1 MRRRALLVAGLSLPL
16 CAVGG
21 REFLRSRRAEFV
33 EVGDEVRMS
42 VALPELLLTRDSDA
56 MASIESAFTTTLVYD
71 VSLFRSGKARPISS
85 QRRVVKIQWNP
96 WKERFSV
103 QISGSD
109 RTTQTLYFT
118 ERDAAIAAA
127 VTLDRIVVADGAELE
142 RGPKATYFVTVV
154 GQRNPLSSALLPG
167 DDESPGARG
176 QGRDLSVFSRWIG
189 MFIRDAPQAE
199 RTIAIRTVPA
209 FYLVQ
214 R

>member
-33 EVGDEVRMS
+33 EVGDDVLMS
-42 VALPELLLTRDSDA
+42 VALPELLLPRDSDA
-56 MASIESAFTTTLVYD
+56 MASIESAFTTTLVFD

-103 QISGSD
+103 QSSGPD
-109 RTTQTLYFT
+109 RQPQTLYFT
-118 ERDAAIAAA
+118 DRDAAIAAA
-127 VTLDRIVVADGAELE
+127 VSLDRFPVGDTRELE
-142 RGPKATYFVTVV
+142 RGPRATYFVTVV
-154 GQRNPLSSALLPG
+154 GQRNPISADLLPG
-167 DDESPGARG
+167 DDASPDARG
-176 QGRDLSVFSRWIG
+176 QGRDLSAFSRWIG
-189 MFIRDAPQAE
+189 MFIRDAPRAE
-199 RTIAIRTVPA
+199 RTIAIRTAPA